1 MAVEYDPAIIG
12 KVFDVTDPVPVTA
25 AAVRDYCA
33 ALGETNPLFT
43 DEEAAR
49 KGPHGRLCAPPSF
62 AVTFRTGRD
71 FWQHVPRFGRSGF
84 DAGKDVE
91 FLRPIFIGDQI
102 TLELARQG
110 NLREDRPQRL
120 DGLCRDPLHARQPA
134 RRNGRPY
141 RPSLH
146 APLSCQLR

>member
-25 AAVRDYCA
+25 AAVRDYCE

-43 DEEAAR
+43 DEEAAK

-62 AVTFRTGRD
+62 AVTFRNGRH
-71 FWQHVPRFGRSGF
+71 FHQHVPRFGRSGF

-91 FLRPIFIGDQI
+91 FIRPIFIGDQI
-102 TLELARQG
+102 TLSSHVKEIYEKTGRSGSMVFVVIRSTLG
-110 NLREDRPQRL
+110 N
-120 DGLCRDPLHARQPA
+120 
-134 RRNGRPY
+134 
-141 RPSLH
+141 
-146 APLSCQLR
+146 QLGETIAHIDHRFMHR